1 MEIKMQTKVIII
13 RHGQS
18 IANAQGICLGH
29 TDWDLTDEGRKQ
41 AKIAAEYLKDE
52 KIDAI
57 YSSDLI
63 RAYNTA
69 LPHAQLRGME
79 IVCSKQLREI
89 YLGAWE
95 CKSHEEMHRLYP
107 EEFTVGWRQNFGI
120 CQVPGGESVPAAGE
134 RLYKEICRIAALHPN
149 GTVLVASH
157 AAAIRSFWG
166 KVAGILP
173 EELNDAVNYPL
184 NASCTT
190 VIFDGET
197 LIPVAYSD
205 AHYFDEIEH
214 HGA

>member
-1 MEIKMQTKVIII
+1 MQTKVVII

-18 IANAQGICLGH
+18 IANAQGVCLGH
-29 TDWDLTDEGRKQ
+29 TDWDLTDLGREQ
-41 AKIAAEYLKDE
+41 ARVAAEYLKDE

-69 LPHAQLRGME
+69 LPHAKLRGME
-79 IVCSKQLREI
+79 IVTSKQLREI

-107 EEFTVGWRQNFGI
+107 EEFTKGWRQNFGL
-120 CQVPGGESVPAAGE
+120 CQVPGGEHVQEAGS
-134 RLYKEICRIAALHPN
+134 RLYKEVCRIAAFHPDQ
-149 GTVLVASH
+149 TVLIASH

-166 KVAGILP
+166 IVAKIAP
-173 EELNDAVNYPL
+173 EDLNDAINYPL

-190 VIFDGET
+190 VIYDGET
-197 LIPVAYSD
+197 LVPVSYSD
-205 AHYFDEIEH
+205 AHYFDEIER

>member
-1 MEIKMQTKVIII
+1 M
-13 RHGQS
+13 
-18 IANAQGICLGH
+18 
-29 TDWDLTDEGRKQ
+29 
-41 AKIAAEYLKDE
+41 AAEYLKDE

-69 LPHAQLRGME
+69 LPHAKLRGME
-79 IVCSKQLREI
+79 IVTSKQLREI

-107 EEFTVGWRQNFGI
+107 EEFTKGWRQNFGL
-120 CQVPGGESVPAAGE
+120 CQVPGGEHVQEAGA
-134 RLYKEICRIAALHPN
+134 RLYKEVCRIAALHPDQ
-149 GTVLVASH
+149 TVLIASH

-166 KVAGILP
+166 IVAKIAP
-173 EELNDAVNYPL
+173 EDLNDAINYPL

-190 VIFDGET
+190 VIYDGET
-197 LIPVAYSD
+197 LIPVSYSD
-205 AHYFDEIEH
+205 AHYFDEIEF